1 MNPLTA
7 LYALQ
12 LLQALPGLI
21 ATGLN
26 VMSIINQGTTALQN
40 MVAEKRNP
48 SEAEWDALNAVTAE
62 LRKQLHSA

>member
-21 ATGLN
+21 ATGQN

-48 SEAEWDALNAVTAE
+48 SDAEWDALNAVTAE

>member
-21 ATGLN
+21 ATGQN